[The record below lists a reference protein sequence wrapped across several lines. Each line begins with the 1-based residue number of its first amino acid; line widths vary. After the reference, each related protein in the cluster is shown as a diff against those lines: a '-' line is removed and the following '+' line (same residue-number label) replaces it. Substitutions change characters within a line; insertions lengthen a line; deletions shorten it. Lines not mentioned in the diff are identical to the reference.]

1 MIADIFT
8 VVWKERKGLLRQ
20 RGSRSRAVLTMLIP
34 IIMISI
40 FFPWSMGPDW
50 VKDPVGV
57 ILVSVIIPM
66 LLVGITIPESFA
78 GERERHTLE
87 TLLASRLSD
96 RAILFGKVATSVGY
110 AWIMTLLV
118 LVLSLVTVNIAHWD
132 GHVMFFTPAVAIAD
146 VFFSL
151 IMAVLIAS
159 LGVLISL
166 RSATVQGAQ
175 QALMAGTMVPI
186 MVLGMVLLVVVQ
198 IQPEFIDRIKEIIE
212 AIGSTELVLIIASV
226 LIVITL
232 VLLRA
237 AMARFKRARL
247 ILKAQDFLLLV
258 GVPIGLSLYTGTI
271 RPGFRLE
278 SIQEALAPNHK

>member
-20 RGSRSRAVLTMLIP
+20 RGSRSRAMLTMLIP

-132 GHVMFFTPAVAIAD
+132 GHVILFTPAVALAD

-151 IMAVLIAS
+151 IMALLIAS

-247 ILKAQDFLLLV
+247 ILD
-258 GVPIGLSLYTGTI
+258 
-271 RPGFRLE
+271 
-278 SIQEALAPNHK
+278 